1 MKRMIALVS
10 AALLALSVTACGND
24 QKNDS
29 NNANDAVLNGTDGK
43 DNTHGDGIMG
53 DVAQGTEDVVQGTED
68 AVMDAENGVKDA
80 VDGVEKG
87 VDDMT
92 DTAENAGRAMKR
104 SVEEGGVS
112 YGEMLDNARVHDTDG
127 DLTDHENAVTP
138 GWDG

>member
-1 MKRMIALVS
+1 MKRTL
-10 AALLALSVTACGND
+10 ALLSAVLLAVSMTACGND

-29 NNANDAVLNGTDGK
+29 NNANDAVIDGTDGK
-43 DNTHGDGIMG
+43 ENTNDGIMG
-53 DVAQGTEDVVQGTED
+53 DMAQGTEDVVQG
-68 AVMDAENGVKDA
+68 AENGVKDA
-80 VDGVEKG
+80 VDGVEQG
-87 VDDMT
+87 VSDMT
-92 DTAENAGRAMKR
+92 NTAENAGKAMKR

>member
-1 MKRMIALVS
+1 MKRTL
-10 AALLALSVTACGND
+10 ALLSAVLLAVSLTACGND

-29 NNANDAVLNGTDGK
+29 NNANDAVIDGTDGK
-43 DNTHGDGIMG
+43 ENTNDGIMG
-53 DVAQGTEDVVQGTED
+53 DMAQSTED
-68 AVMDAENGVKDA
+68 AVQDVGNGVKDA
-80 VDGVEKG
+80 VDGVEQG
-87 VDDMT
+87 VSDMT
-92 DTAENAGRAMKR
+92 NTAENAGKAMKR

>member
-1 MKRMIALVS
+1 MKRTL
-10 AALLALSVTACGND
+10 ALLSAVLLAVSLTACGND

-29 NNANDAVLNGTDGK
+29 NNANDAVIDGTDGK
-43 DNTHGDGIMG
+43 ENTNDGIMG
-53 DVAQGTEDVVQGTED
+53 DMAQGTED
-68 AVMDAENGVKDA
+68 AVQDVGNGVKDA
-80 VDGVEKG
+80 VDGVEQG
-87 VDDMT
+87 VSDMT
-92 DTAENAGRAMKR
+92 NTAENAGKAMKR

>member
-1 MKRMIALVS
+1 MKKMIALLS

-24 QKNDS
+24 QHPDYRED
-29 NNANDAVLNGTDGK
+29 ADAVLNGTDGK
-43 DNTHGDGIMG
+43 ENTNNGIMG
-53 DVAQGTEDVVQGTED
+53 DMAQGTEDVVQGTED
-68 AVMDAENGVKDA
+68 AVQDVGNGVKDA
-80 VDGVEKG
+80 VDGVEQG
-87 VDDMT
+87 VDDVT
-92 DTAENAGRAMKR
+92 DTAENAGKAMKR